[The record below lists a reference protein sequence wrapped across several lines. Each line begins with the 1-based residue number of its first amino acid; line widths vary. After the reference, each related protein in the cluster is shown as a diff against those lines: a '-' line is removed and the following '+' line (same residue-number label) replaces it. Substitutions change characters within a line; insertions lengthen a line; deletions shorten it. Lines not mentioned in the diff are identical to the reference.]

1 MQNSKETI
9 QKQASANVKPQEVYR
24 QQQQQERAAT
34 AVDKVALGIVDQVK
48 LEQES
53 RLNNYY
59 DQEFRNSNRAYDV
72 MKNILATLN
81 KITLGITIGTVDVD
95 RDMQVT
101 VVNVVLTTKH
111 LEGMSITKSNDHPC

>member
-72 MKNILATLN
+72 MKNILN
-81 KITLGITIGTVDVD
+81 KFTLGITIGTVDVD